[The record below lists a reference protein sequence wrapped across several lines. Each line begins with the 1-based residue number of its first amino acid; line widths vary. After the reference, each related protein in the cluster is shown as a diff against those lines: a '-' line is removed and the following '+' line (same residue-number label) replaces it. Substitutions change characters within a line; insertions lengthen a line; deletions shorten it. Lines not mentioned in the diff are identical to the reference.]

1 MKASENEITLESI
14 KLEHAKIGQM
24 IAEFEALAQKPEP
37 LICAFDGY
45 EYYLGPQAPEQMA
58 WADAIE
64 WCKSLGEDYE
74 LPTRI
79 VLLACYANTAIRQEF
94 DTDDWYWASTD
105 LEFTATNAWKQTFS
119 NGYQATNTKATA
131 SSVRAVRKVLI

>member
-1 MKASENEITLESI
+1 MKALENEITLEAI
-14 KLEHAKIGQM
+14 RLEHAKIGKM
-24 IAEFEALAQKPEP
+24 IADFEMQTQKTEP

-64 WCKSLGEDYE
+64 WCKSLGEGYE

-79 VLLACYANTAIRQEF
+79 VLLACYANTEIRQEF
-94 DTDDWYWASTD
+94 DTDDWYWTSSESEFNATD
-105 LEFTATNAWKQTFS
+105 AWRQTFS
-119 NGYQATNTKATA
+119 NGYQYGNDKTNATY
-131 SSVRAVRKVLI
+131 VRAVRKVLI